1 MDQSN
6 KLKVIKWIHTIIWL
20 FFVTIIFYILYSGIT
35 GKINTF
41 TWIAI
46 ALVIGEGIILLI
58 FKMFCPLTV
67 LARKYSNSQKDN
79 FDIYLP
85 NWLAKFNKIIFTS
98 IFLSGLVI
106 VLIRMVLKNWCSDIK
121 TVYNNTDNSVLT
133 FFKKK
138 IPNFKQ
144 LDSG

>member
-1 MDQSN
+1 MDQSD
-6 KLKVIKWIHTIIWL
+6 KLKVIKWIHTIMWL

-35 GKINTF
+35 DRINTF

-46 ALVIGEGIILLI
+46 AFVIGEGIILLI
-58 FKMFCPLTV
+58 FKMLCPLTL

-98 IFLSGLVI
+98 IFLFGLVI
-106 VLIRMVLKNWCSDIK
+106 VLIRMVLEN
-121 TVYNNTDNSVLT
+121 
-133 FFKKK
+133 
-138 IPNFKQ
+138 
-144 LDSG
+144 

>member
-121 TVYNNTDNSVLT
+121 TVYNKTDNSVLT